1 MKQSM
6 YNEITIDQFRCHVC
20 NTGYPRFAIGK
31 KHVYATCSICE
42 RRDEVGL
49 VFLTKRVM
57 E

>member
-1 MKQSM
+1 MM

-31 KHVYATCSICE
+31 KHVYATCKICE

-49 VFLTKRVM
+49 VFLTKRIM